1 MVSIHNT
8 IEFHNYTYDLSQPPT
23 FTSNSNTIYDY
34 ILSNHIPQSKIIDN
48 DSLLKNNLNNPQ
60 LKHTIFLPIT
70 TTDPNIIL
78 NLRDYIY
85 KGVFEMKNYNI
96 VSLSGKKLDVSENKV
111 NNVDILVKSIVLQNG
126 VIHIIKNNF

>member
-8 IEFHNYTYDLSQPPT
+8 IEFHNYTYELPQPPT
-23 FTSNSNTIYDY
+23 FTSNPNTIYDY
-34 ILSNHIPQSKIIDN
+34 ISSNHTTQSDIIDQ

-70 TTDPNIIL
+70 TNSDNPL
-78 NLRDYIY
+78 NLRDYVY
-85 KGVFEMKNYNI
+85 KGVFDVENYNI
-96 VSLSGKKLDVSENKV
+96 VSLSGKNLDINKNKV

>member
-8 IEFHNYTYDLSQPPT
+8 IEFHNHIYDLSQPPT
-23 FTSNSNTIYDY
+23 FTSNPNTIYNY
-34 ILSNHIPQSKIIDN
+34 ISSNHTTQSELIN
-48 DSLLKNNLNNPQ
+48 QDSLLKNNLNNPQ
-60 LKHTIFLPIT
+60 LKHTIFLPVST
-70 TTDPNIIL
+70 TNPDSVI

-85 KGVFEMKNYNI
+85 KGVFDVENYNI
-96 VSLSGKKLDVSENKV
+96 VSLSGKNLDVNTNKV